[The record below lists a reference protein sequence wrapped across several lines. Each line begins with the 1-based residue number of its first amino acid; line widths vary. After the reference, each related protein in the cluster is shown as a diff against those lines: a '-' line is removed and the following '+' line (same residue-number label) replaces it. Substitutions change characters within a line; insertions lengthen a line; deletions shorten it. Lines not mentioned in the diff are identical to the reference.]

1 MSDGGRLLWT
11 VGVFAA
17 ATVGMLIGI
26 WIGGDIEAG
35 IYEDILK
42 KANLPAECWE
52 KISAGAQDLV
62 RELEGGE
69 KPAATKAE

>member
-1 MSDGGRLLWT
+1 
-11 VGVFAA
+11 
-17 ATVGMLIGI
+17 MLIGI